1 MKPRKVIVTL
11 EVETD
16 APLAAIKAHEF
27 TASVFDWKRAEYH
40 DFNVT
45 QVSALVAQPVKP
57 AQKAKR

>member
-11 EVETD
+11 EVTTD

-27 TASVFDWKRAEYH
+27 TANIFDWKKATYH
-40 DFNVT
+40 ELAVE

-57 AQKAKR
+57 AKGKR